1 MALSTAAA
9 FRKARNAMSSFLGVS
24 IYTSPKRLSNI
35 SGHRL
40 NKQYPQLKRN
50 LFIVTYGRSG
60 STLLQRLV
68 QTIPGCTLRGENFN
82 VIRGIWQSAV
92 SVHNTRNLWG
102 NSRQPELSPWHG
114 ADRVRPDIY
123 AEALI
128 DAMIAHV
135 LRPPQDARYF
145 GFKEI
150 RYVQLDDRFPELLH
164 FMRAHFKDAFFI
176 FNTRDAEDV
185 KKSAWWKNKDPDH
198 IRQMVAKMDQRFA
211 DYHAA
216 NPDHSELLSYE
227 SFSKNSSALRPLFEK
242 LGEPLNETQVHQI
255 LSERLRH

>member
-1 MALSTAAA
+1 MPA
-9 FRKARNAMSSFLGVS
+9 
-24 IYTSPKRLSNI
+24 
-35 SGHRL
+35 HRL
-40 NKQYPQLKRN
+40 NKPYPQLKRN

-60 STLLQRLV
+60 STLLQRLI

-82 VIRGIWQSAV
+82 AIEGIWQSFNRV
-92 SVHNTRNLWG
+92 RKTRATWG
-102 NSRQPELSPWHG
+102 KTPQPDLSPWYG
-114 ADRVRPDIY
+114 ADEVRPLLY
-123 AEALI
+123 ANAMI

-150 RYVQLDDRFPELLH
+150 RYITLDDRFPEMLH

-185 KKSAWWKNKDPDH
+185 KKSAWWKNKEPDH

-227 SFSKNSSALRPLFEK
+227 AFSKDPNALRPLFEK
-242 LGEPLNETQVHQI
+242 LGEPFDETQMRQI
-255 LSERLRH
+255 LSERLKH